1 MCRYKPSQPFDTF
14 CHLSPPFATHFRHAL
29 AAHRHALS
37 AQNESVG
44 MVQSKNDHF
53 WLIRDVV
60 FCTMGVETA
69 GSVIV

>member
-14 CHLSPPFATHFRHAL
+14 CHLSPPFATHF
-29 AAHRHALS
+29 RHALS